1 MNQEHAKLKDI
12 KVRQAIR
19 LAIDVPAIIVAAF
32 EDRYARANAI
42 IPENM
47 GLGYWADA
55 PAYDRDIDAAK
66 VLLQEAGVASLD
78 LSFTYTEEAG
88 SKIVA
93 QIVQENLAEVGITV
107 SLNLLDSG
115 TYYTLGE
122 SLRERELFYVG
133 FVTQPDPSWSF
144 VWFTCNQ
151 IDVWNWQYWCGTEFD
166 RLHFAALKEPD
177 EAKRNEMYIE
187 MQKLW
192 DAQANV
198 VVWTS
203 FPTNYYG
210 HRTGIEPAD
219 HTPRTIP
226 SLMPFRA
233 V

>member
-1 MNQEHAKLKDI
+1 
-12 KVRQAIR
+12 
-19 LAIDVPAIIVAAF
+19 
-32 EDRYARANAI
+32 
-42 IPENM
+42 M

-66 VLLQEAGVASLD
+66 ALLQEAGVSSLD

-198 VVWTS
+198 VWTS

-210 HRTGIEPAD
+210 HRTGIEPAV
-219 HTPRTIP
+219 TPHGRFVP
-226 SLMPFRA
+226 HAFRA